1 MRALWFKHINT
12 TLQKPMYF
20 PPLFPFFSRF
30 CCKIPNQI
38 LWLPAGFYASHKW
51 CDCQTDKHAISQSG
65 EGKKKIQPL
74 SHPASYHKGTFNKPH
89 EKEQVILCNDFIKCP
104 HHTWR

>member
-1 MRALWFKHINT
+1 MKMRALWFKHINT

-65 EGKKKIQPL
+65 EGKKKSSLSLTQPPITKAL
-74 SHPASYHKGTFNKPH
+74 LISPMKKSK
-89 EKEQVILCNDFIKCP
+89 
-104 HHTWR
+104 

>member
-20 PPLFPFFSRF
+20 PPLFPFFFRF

-65 EGKKKIQPL
+65 EGKKKSSLSLTQPPITKAL
-74 SHPASYHKGTFNKPH
+74 LISPMKKSK
-89 EKEQVILCNDFIKCP
+89 
-104 HHTWR
+104 

>member
-20 PPLFPFFSRF
+20 PPLFPFFPRF

-65 EGKKKIQPL
+65 EGKKKSSLSLTQPPITKAL
-74 SHPASYHKGTFNKPH
+74 LISPMKKSK
-89 EKEQVILCNDFIKCP
+89 
-104 HHTWR
+104 

>member
-12 TLQKPMYF
+12 TLQKPMYS

-65 EGKKKIQPL
+65 EGKKKSSLSLTQPPITKAL
-74 SHPASYHKGTFNKPH
+74 LISPMKKSK
-89 EKEQVILCNDFIKCP
+89 
-104 HHTWR
+104 

>member
-20 PPLFPFFSRF
+20 PPLFPFFSHF

-65 EGKKKIQPL
+65 EGKKKSSLSLTQPPITKAL
-74 SHPASYHKGTFNKPH
+74 LISPMKKSK
-89 EKEQVILCNDFIKCP
+89 
-104 HHTWR
+104 

>member
-20 PPLFPFFSRF
+20 PPFFLFFPRF

-65 EGKKKIQPL
+65 EGKKKSSLSLTQPPITKAL
-74 SHPASYHKGTFNKPH
+74 LISPMKKSK
-89 EKEQVILCNDFIKCP
+89 
-104 HHTWR
+104 

>member
-20 PPLFPFFSRF
+20 LPLFPFFPLLLF
-30 CCKIPNQI
+30 PKIPNQI

-65 EGKKKIQPL
+65 EGKKIQPL
-74 SHPASYHKGTFNKPH
+74 SHPASYHKGTFNKPV
-89 EKEQVILCNDFIKCP
+89 KKSK
-104 HHTWR
+104 